1 MVTMIASIGIH
12 PQVFAWVVLPILI
25 FLARIVDVSLGT
37 VRVILVSRRLKY
49 LAPLAGFFEVLI
61 WIVAIGQIMRNLTNP
76 LCYLAYAGGFAA
88 GNFIGILIAEKLS
101 LGLVLIRI
109 ITPRPADELAKCLCG
124 KRYGITRINGQGAN
138 GPVELVFTIVPRR
151 EAATVIELVK
161 KFNPQAF
168 YSIEEVDSV
177 ERGVFPTTR
186 PWGQFSFLGSA
197 RPPRPLRKGR

>member
-1 MVTMIASIGIH
+1 MMTMIALIAIPPG
-12 PQVFAWVVLPILI
+12 VFAWVILPILI

-61 WIVAIGQIMRNLTNP
+61 WIVAIGQIMRNLANP

-101 LGLVLIRI
+101 LGVVLIRI
-109 ITPRPADELAKCLCG
+109 ITPLPADALAERLRDR
-124 KRYGITRINGQGAN
+124 RYGITRIHGQGAN
-138 GPVELVFTIVPRR
+138 GPVEVVFTIVPRR
-151 EAATVIELVK
+151 EVATVVGLVK

-177 ERGVFPTTR
+177 ERGVFPTDR
-186 PWGQFSFLGSA
+186 PWYQFSLSGPFRRG
-197 RPPRPLRKGR
+197 G